1 MNVLKSNFKRNIN
14 ISQEYCIKQCKEEL
28 NNTHLTWCPIMNKEN
43 DFKFIH
49 LLNGTLEEK
58 IGTLNQMKINELRR
72 EEERRKPC
80 DPVHIT
86 C

>member
-1 MNVLKSNFKRNIN
+1 
-14 ISQEYCIKQCKEEL
+14 
-28 NNTHLTWCPIMNKEN
+28 MNKEN

-58 IGTLNQMKINELRR
+58 NGTLNQMKINELRR

-80 DPVHIT
+80 DPVHTT